1 MSASPDLGHRQQRTV
16 HFYRNV
22 FGEVPRQK
30 RTKAAKMLKATH
42 AQESR
47 EASEAKTAEVPGSL
61 ESMKLSEVTKGVREG
76 CAETFAYT
84 DFPMQHRARIGTNNA
99 IERLN
104 RESDAEPA
112 SSARSPMGNPR

>member
-1 MSASPDLGHRQQRTV
+1 MSASPDLGHHQQRTV

-42 AQESR
+42 A
-47 EASEAKTAEVPGSL
+47 AKTAEVPDSL

-76 CAETFAYT
+76 CAETLAYT